1 MSEIRS
7 RYPFLAMGNLLG
19 GGFLLVG
26 VFAWAAATAAWLG
39 FAISIPLLLFGLA
52 MAYSALRGGAA
63 VGERI
68 GVTTIGLITSL
79 IAGWTIIASLVFAS
93 STARWVIFA
102 SACAHVI
109 LSMASLVIR
118 EITTERV
125 VHHLDVAERE
135 PLAAH

>member
-1 MSEIRS
+1 VPSRGRRGMGRS
-7 RYPFLAMGNLLG
+7 PDPRQKRYRLQAQAGDRDSKPATPAWEADVFEPVMGG
-19 GGFLLVG
+19 RTVTGPSPG
-26 VFAWAAATAAWLG
+26 A
-39 FAISIPLLLFGLA
+39 
-52 MAYSALRGGAA
+52 GAA

-68 GVTTIGLITSL
+68 GVTTLGLITSV
-79 IAGWTIIASLVFAS
+79 IAAWTIIASLVFAP

-135 PLAAH
+135 SLAAH

>member
-1 MSEIRS
+1 MSEIKS

-19 GGFLLVG
+19 GGFLLVA
-26 VFAWAAATAAWLG
+26 VFAWAAATATWLG

-68 GVTTIGLITSL
+68 GVTTLGLITSV
-79 IAGWTIIASLVFAS
+79 IAGWTIIASLVFAP

-135 PLAAH
+135 SLAAH

>member
-1 MSEIRS
+1 MSEIKS
-7 RYPFLAMGNLLG
+7 KYPFLAMGNLLG
-19 GGFLLVG
+19 GGFLLVA
-26 VFAWAAATAAWLG
+26 VFAWAAVTAAWLG

-68 GVTTIGLITSL
+68 GVATLGLITSV
-79 IAGWTIIASLVFAS
+79 IAAWTIIASLVFAP
-93 STARWVIFA
+93 STARWLIFA
-102 SACAHVI
+102 SACAHVM

-135 PLAAH
+135 SLAAH